1 MAIFQQIEIFDF
13 VMGQLHPFSWGGP
26 WFHLFLSFPTNSYFF
41 RCGIRPHCRL
51 NLLSKSREF
60 VIVICCVISAPWIP
74 VCVHFFKTAEFT
86 FQRLLL
92 FFSSEWMVRP
102 YVPLISDRKAIKY
115 NSLVVGVLVFV
126 LLSKSKA
133 AKISSIQIELLELTW
148 MKYFLGGENFEV
160 ILRCAMNRFKTLF
173 FNW

>member
-1 MAIFQQIEIFDF
+1 M
-13 VMGQLHPFSWGGP
+13 LH
-26 WFHLFLSFPTNSYFF
+26 SYY
-41 RCGIRPHCRL
+41 
-51 NLLSKSREF
+51 NY
-60 VIVICCVISAPWIP
+60 CVIACILKNPNFFVLPENDGKASCLLLVLFPDHLKETVSDNNYCISF
-74 VCVHFFKTAEFT
+74 VNLCVHFFKTAEFT